1 MAMKRKVYRKR
12 AAKKSAKVSKPLKR
26 AIVKAI
32 KSAAPQEV
40 KFTTLWNGSSASPDV
55 YGVPFNAAIG
65 TGTNYAIL
73 PTIAQGTGVGQRLG
87 NKINPRRLVVNVW
100 VNPRNFA
107 SSADF
112 VARVFCLESKNLK
125 SALDINSVSM
135 GTLLDYGQAQGPFD
149 GYPPQLTAG
158 VDRTQFKVYS
168 DRLIK
173 MNKAQGVGPT
183 LTNLYNGVV
192 VSPTQN
198 TIHHYRFTIKCPKT
212 LEYDGA
218 VATSPVGF
226 APFLNAGYAILA
238 QDAPDTPD
246 ITNLRLQVAWSSTLY
261 FTDA

>member
-1 MAMKRKVYRKR
+1 MPRRPMKKRAYRK
-12 AAKKSAKVSKPLKR
+12 KTTTVSKPMKQAIVR
-26 AIVKAI
+26 AIKQ
-32 KSAAPQEV
+32 AAPQEV
-40 KFTTLWNGSSASPDV
+40 KFTTIWNGSSSTPDV

-73 PTIAQGTGVGQRLG
+73 PTIAQGDGVGQRIG
-87 NKINPRRLVVNVW
+87 NKINPKRLVVNVW
-100 VNPRNFA
+100 VNPRNFG

-112 VARVFCLESKNLK
+112 VARIFCLESKNFK
-125 SALDINSVSM
+125 SALDINTVSM
-135 GTLLDYGQAQGPFD
+135 SQLLDYGQTQGSFD
-149 GYPPQLTAG
+149 GYPLQLTAG

-168 DRLIK
+168 DKLIK

-183 LTNLYNGVV
+183 LTNLYDGVV
-192 VSPTQN
+192 VAPTQN
-198 TIHHYRFTIKCPKT
+198 TLHHYRFTIKCPKV

-218 VATSPVGF
+218 LATSPVGF

-246 ITNLRLQVAWSSTLY
+246 ITNLRLQVAWSATLY